1 MATNVMSE
9 IQVQTGS
16 AVWTPPSSVTDHL
29 GNALPPER
37 DFFVA
42 PPREIG
48 NVESAYT
55 SLKREVEAKTAQT
68 RIAIV
73 AVAAAAGVGAG
84 VGIDYLTGIH
94 SPLWPAVIAA
104 LAALIAWGTTGFKHF
119 CNFVGSQGCAEFK
132 CKGGR
137 ENLTEKRMFTF
148 KDAWAVSTS
157 MTRHFTNGVYTGT
170 SFGFYWY
177 PPDGGKVVYQIVGRH
192 KANLKT
198 PPVDNIFNFARSVEV
213 AWINYLIPQ
222 LDAQLREKGYI
233 NFYMGD
239 KRWARLGVGFLD
251 IVEKDGSVNRC
262 EASEIGSA
270 KLASGVFTLKRKDA
284 TSKFFG
290 LFGSS
295 GVFKFNYAVMY
306 NARLFLY
313 AFQKLLNI
321 KVE

>member
-9 IQVQTGS
+9 IQVQAGPGM
-16 AVWTPPSSVTDHL
+16 WTPPSSVMDHL
-29 GNALPPER
+29 GKPLPPER

-48 NVESAYT
+48 PVKSAYS
-55 SLKREVEAKTAQT
+55 SLKREIEAKTAQT
-68 RIAIV
+68 RVAIV
-73 AVAAAAGVGAG
+73 ALAAAAGVGAG
-84 VGIDYLTGIH
+84 VGIDYLTAIH
-94 SPLWPAVIAA
+94 SPIWPAVIAA
-104 LAALIAWGTTGFKHF
+104 LAALIAWGVTGFKHL
-119 CNFVGSQGCAEFK
+119 CNFVGAEGCAEFK

-137 ENLTEKRMFTF
+137 ENITQKKLFNF

-157 MTRHFTNGVYTGT
+157 MMRHFTNGVYTGT

-177 PPDGGKVVYQIVGRH
+177 PPDGGKPVYQIVGRH

-198 PPVDNIFNFARSVEV
+198 PPVQNAFNFARAVEM
-213 AWINYLIPQ
+213 AWDDHLVPR

-239 KRWARLGVGFLD
+239 KRWARLGLGFLE

-262 EASEIGSA
+262 EASDIGSA
-270 KLASGVFTLKRKDA
+270 KLASGTFTLSRKDA
-284 TSKFFG
+284 KSKLFG
-290 LFGSS
+290 LLGSS
-295 GVFKFNYAVMY
+295 GVFKFNYGIMY
-306 NARLFLY
+306 NAQVFLY
-313 AFQKLLNI
+313 AFQRLLNI